1 MSEELS
7 LEVAVIEDLNRHIA
21 GLRKKMQ
28 DFKVLAQFYNRQGL
42 TEEAEKY
49 YEKAKRAESL
59 LHYLEGAKKE
69 VKQIL
74 SSKEAKEE

>member
-21 GLRKKMQ
+21 SLRKKLQ
-28 DFKVLAQFYNRQGL
+28 DFKVLAHFYSTHGL
-42 TEEAEKY
+42 TEKAEKY

-74 SSKEAKEE
+74 SNKEAKE